1 MANFMFNT
9 AAHEIH
15 NGTLDLAAEVTAGD
29 IKVMLVNSS
38 YSPDRDDDFVAD
50 VVAGEI
56 VATGYTG
63 GHGGAGRKAVANA
76 AFSLDK
82 ANDRSEFDT
91 DDPAAWNPLGGASN
105 DTITGIIVFQEKTG
119 DADSRVIYFIDT
131 VAGFPTLPFT
141 TTGGQFSVTVGADG
155 WAHLKTNP

>member
-15 NGTLDLAAEVTAGD
+15 NGTLDLAGEVTAGKL
-29 IKVMLVNSS
+29 KVMLVNNT
-38 YSPDRDDDFVAD
+38 YSPDRDHDFVAD

-91 DDPAAWNPLGGASN
+91 DNPAAWNPLGGAAN
-105 DTITGIIVFQEKTG
+105 DDVEGIIVIQEKTS

-141 TTGGQFSVTVGADG
+141 TTGGQFGVTVGADG

>member
-1 MANFMFNT
+1 MVNFMFNT

-15 NGTLDLAAEVTAGD
+15 NGTLDLTAEVTAGNL
-29 IKVMLVNSS
+29 KVMLVNNT
-38 YSPDRDDDFVAD
+38 YSPDRDDDVVND

-91 DDPAAWNPLGGASN
+91 DDPAAYNPLGGAAN
-105 DTITGIIVFQEKTG
+105 DTIDALIVIQEKTG
-119 DADSRVIYFIDT
+119 DADSRVVYYIDT
-131 VAGFPTLPFT
+131 VSGFPTLPFT
-141 TTGGQFSVTVGADG
+141 TTGGQFGVTVGADG
-155 WAHLKTNP
+155 WAHLKTV

>member
-1 MANFMFNT
+1 MANFMYNT

-15 NGTLDLAAEVTAGD
+15 NGTLDLATEVAAGD
-29 IKVMLVNSS
+29 LKVMLVNNT
-38 YSPDRDDDFVAD
+38 YSPDRNDDVVNDA
-50 VVAGEI
+50 VAGEI
-56 VATGYTG
+56 SASGYTG
-63 GHGGAGRKAVANA
+63 GHGGAGRLAVANA

-105 DTITGIIVFQEKTG
+105 DTIQGFIIFQEKTS
-119 DADSRVIYFIDT
+119 DADSRLIYYFDT
-131 VAGFPTLPFT
+131 VSGYPTLPFT
-141 TTGGQFSVTVGADG
+141 TTGGSFQIQASADG